1 MSETFDSNLYSRQ
14 LYVFGKE
21 AMDKITKSSILLSGL
36 DGLGTEIAKCIVLG
50 GVKKLYIHD
59 NSVIKN
65 IDLASGYYFTDTDI
79 GHNKAKTVIHKL
91 KELNPYVDII
101 LVEDDIHN
109 YYQNTELVIIANY
122 DNFNFTDIMQIN
134 KDIRELNKK
143 FICCSTMGLFGQIFC
158 DFNDNF
164 LVIDTDGEDP
174 KSGIII
180 KIEYNNINNNI
191 IIETASDHNLCSEE
205 TIKIKSPIGEYITVV
220 NKILNTKKYIINNNE
235 YIQKLINNTHNITE
249 TTFEQIKDTKE
260 INFKSITEC
269 ITNQLEDKI
278 SSFDAYNFDHT
289 KFCHELFLSYHKLY
303 ELKNLTDKQ
312 EIIKDKFYKTV
323 RGKFCPIQ
331 SIIGSIVAQE
341 AMKAIT
347 GKFTPINQWLY
358 FDEFNLIDLNLID
371 LDLIDLNIPEYASKS
386 RYQGQEII
394 FGNKLQEKLKESKIF
409 IVGSGAI
416 GCEHLKNFGMM
427 GVGKIVIT
435 DMDTIERSNLNR
447 QFLFRNTDIG
457 NFKSVVAS
465 REIMKMNPNI
475 IVESHKNKVGH
486 ETEVIYNNK
495 FFESI
500 TCVANALDNV
510 SARLFVDSLCL
521 KYKKHLLESGT
532 LSTKGNI
539 QTIIPRLTE
548 SYGSQVDPPER
559 SIPFCTLKNFP
570 YMIEH
575 TIQYARDYFQGLF
588 VNTSEKV
595 NSYYELKNKFLDGLT
610 MIELDEF
617 YNDLKNTIENIP
629 IQFED
634 CIKYAIIL
642 WYKLFN
648 HQIQDLIKK
657 YPEEVV
663 GDANIRF
670 WSGTKTFPQ
679 FRNFDITSILDK
691 DFIIATSM
699 LHAKKF
705 NLICNNDD
713 NNKYFEE
720 DNLQNLISLINFN
733 NYIVKDIVIA
743 KNEDEQKILDE
754 QIKKQNEEKFANIN
768 RNDIYRQIEEITS
781 LLTNKL
787 YTNEFEKDNDNN
799 YHIDFIHAFSN
810 LRAENYK
817 IKTVDKLETKR
828 IAGKIIPAIA
838 TTTSLVSGL
847 VAIEFIKIIM
857 GKSKLDDYKNYFV
870 NLALPL
876 FTFSEPGQVIVNEI
890 GNKTKFKFTIWD
902 SFEFRDIK
910 LEEIFEY
917 FERNYNIKLTMLNI
931 GQKMLYSEF
940 MNKDKAN
947 IRKTKK
953 ISEIYH
959 EIFNNNELLNNNIE
973 IGIVGELFS
982 NPDEELEL
990 PNIKINF

>member
-1 MSETFDSNLYSRQ
+1 MSKTFDSNLYSRQ

-65 IDLASGYYFTDTDI
+65 IDLASGYYFTDKDI

-101 LVEDDIHN
+101 LIEDNIHN
-109 YYQNTELVIIANY
+109 YYQNIELVIIANY

-134 KDIRELNKK
+134 GDIHKLNKK

-158 DFNDNF
+158 DFNENF

-180 KIEYNNINNNI
+180 KIEYININNNI

-205 TIKIKSPIGEYITVV
+205 TIKIKSPIGEYIIVV
-220 NKILNTKKYIINNNE
+220 NKILNAKKIIINNNE
-235 YIQKLINNTHNITE
+235 YIQKLINNTYNITE

-269 ITNQLEDKI
+269 ITECIAECISNQPEDKI

-303 ELKNLTDKQ
+303 ELKNLTEKQ

-323 RGKFCPIQ
+323 QGKFCPIQ

-358 FDEFNLIDLNLID
+358 FDEFNLIDLNL
-371 LDLIDLNIPEYASKS
+371 PEYASNS

-427 GVGKIVIT
+427 GIGEIVIT

-465 REIMKMNPNI
+465 REIMKMNPHI
-475 IVESHKNKVGH
+475 TVIAHKNKVGH

-500 TCVANALDNV
+500 TCIANALDNV

-532 LSTKGNI
+532 LSTKCNV

-548 SYGSQVDPPER
+548 SYGSYTDPPEK

-588 VNTSEKV
+588 VNTSEKI
-595 NSYYELKNKFLDGLT
+595 NSYYELKNKFLDALT

-629 IQFED
+629 TQFED

-648 HQIQDLIKK
+648 HQIRDLIKK

-679 FRNFDITSILDK
+679 FRNFDITSIL
-691 DFIIATSM
+691 
-699 LHAKKF
+699 
-705 NLICNNDD
+705 
-713 NNKYFEE
+713 
-720 DNLQNLISLINFN
+720 
-733 NYIVKDIVIA
+733 
-743 KNEDEQKILDE
+743 
-754 QIKKQNEEKFANIN
+754 
-768 RNDIYRQIEEITS
+768 
-781 LLTNKL
+781 
-787 YTNEFEKDNDNN
+787 
-799 YHIDFIHAFSN
+799 
-810 LRAENYK
+810 
-817 IKTVDKLETKR
+817 
-828 IAGKIIPAIA
+828 
-838 TTTSLVSGL
+838 
-847 VAIEFIKIIM
+847 
-857 GKSKLDDYKNYFV
+857 
-870 NLALPL
+870 
-876 FTFSEPGQVIVNEI
+876 
-890 GNKTKFKFTIWD
+890 
-902 SFEFRDIK
+902 
-910 LEEIFEY
+910 
-917 FERNYNIKLTMLNI
+917 
-931 GQKMLYSEF
+931 
-940 MNKDKAN
+940 
-947 IRKTKK
+947 
-953 ISEIYH
+953 
-959 EIFNNNELLNNNIE
+959 
-973 IGIVGELFS
+973 
-982 NPDEELEL
+982 
-990 PNIKINF
+990 